1 MKSNIVETDFEK
13 AKKWI
18 SGQSLD
24 EDLILLDRLAE
35 APFPKEPRRMN
46 FILIGL
52 CTHGTVKYRMDMQ
65 ERTITPGQMLIA
77 SERHVIDQYEA
88 SPDVDG
94 LVMMISLSFYN
105 EIVNNVSDLST
116 LFLFSHNHPVFEL
129 PEQYQTV
136 FKSYFDVIKQR
147 VKNVDNRFRHDLVRA
162 LMLALFYELSSVIAH
177 FQKMSST
184 RQTRADIIFT
194 KFIKM
199 VEENSRQER
208 RVGWYAQQLCITPKY
223 LSEMVKQVSR
233 RTPNEWIDSYVTLEA
248 RLLLKNT
255 TMTIK
260 QIAEELNFPNQ
271 SFLGKY
277 FKEHVGMSPSEY
289 RKS

>member
-13 AKKWI
+13 AKKWM
-18 SGQSLD
+18 SGESLD

-35 APFPKEPRRMN
+35 APFPREPRRMN

-52 CTHGTVKYRMDMQ
+52 CTQGTVKYRMDMQ
-65 ERTITPGQMLIA
+65 ERTITPGHMLIA

-88 SPDVDG
+88 SPDVEG

-129 PEQYQTV
+129 PAQYQTV

-147 VKNVDNRFRHDLVRA
+147 VKNTENRFRHDLVRA
-162 LMLALFYELSSVIAH
+162 LMLALFYELSSVIAD
-177 FQKMSST
+177 FQQVST
-184 RQTRADIIFT
+184 NRQTRADIIFT
-194 KFIKM
+194 TFIKM